1 MGCLVMAELAVHTSW
16 GLVVI
21 SGVPGLGQAG
31 VVESWVDQQRLRGSQ
46 RTQLEVRAALGRVA
60 VQLNESLELE
70 VVLDRVCR
78 EAVAILRAD
87 KACVYRCGA
96 LDGVP
101 VVQAAFQ
108 LPAEV
113 LGTRSELDQGLA
125 GQVAGSG
132 RALLTQDLQELM
144 PQLAGSAM
152 AAVGSCLRC
161 RCVGTARSVGCC
173 ARATPPSGLPRRP
186 GWVCWRTSG
195 CWRLGRFAT
204 RRCRASWPVRPALTG

>member
-1 MGCLVMAELAVHTSW
+1 MAELAVHTSW

-87 KACVYRCGA
+87 KACVSCAGF
-96 LDGVP
+96 DGHH
-101 VVQAAFQ
+101 QAT
-108 LPAEV
+108 E
-113 LGTRSELDQGLA
+113 
-125 GQVAGSG
+125 GQRWQHHGS
-132 RALLTQDLQELM
+132 
-144 PQLAGSAM
+144 
-152 AAVGSCLRC
+152 
-161 RCVGTARSVGCC
+161 
-173 ARATPPSGLPRRP
+173 
-186 GWVCWRTSG
+186 
-195 CWRLGRFAT
+195 T
-204 RRCRASWPVRPALTG
+204 RRNFGSERSG